1 MATTPKLYRDY
12 EPDYAVPPGETIR
25 EFLDEL
31 GMTQRQ
37 LAARL
42 ALSLKHVNQ
51 LIQGLVPLS
60 PEVAA
65 RLELVTGM
73 PARLWNRLE
82 ADYQTA
88 QVRLPAKRGPRRTR

>member
-1 MATTPKLYRDY
+1 MATPQKLYPSH

-31 GMTQRQ
+31 GMIQRQ
-37 LAARL
+37 LAAHL
-42 ALSLKHVNQ
+42 ALSPKHVDQ

-65 RLELVTGM
+65 RLEPITGM

-82 ADYQTA
+82 VDYQAA
-88 QVRLPAKRGPRRTR
+88 QVRLATT